1 MCKYIFALFLALTA
15 VTAQAQD
22 VGDLPFD
29 TTADIDTTA
38 NIDTSADATQPQEIE
53 TTAIQTA
60 PPTRATPALPAPSPV
75 ATTAPAPAP
84 APQTSNVQSPDQVP
98 YTVNPGDTIEVYVWG
113 EERLQREINVLPDG
127 TFSFPLV
134 GRVYA
139 QGKLPGQIEDVI
151 SKGLES
157 QYRGQVPQVTVSV
170 RSPSGMQFSVM
181 GRVNSPGSFTPGR
194 YINLL
199 EALSMAGG
207 PSEFADLDSI
217 SIIRKTPQGLT
228 TIGARMQ
235 GIFKSSG
242 AAKAVARGEV
252 PKIESGD
259 TIIVP

>member
-1 MCKYIFALFLALTA
+1 MLAILLALVS
-15 VTAQAQD
+15 VTAQAQT
-22 VGDLPFD
+22 VPELPLNVQ
-29 TTADIDTTA
+29 TA
-38 NIDTSADATQPQEIE
+38 ATQAP
-53 TTAIQTA
+53 TART
-60 PPTRATPALPAPSPV
+60 
-75 ATTAPAPAP
+75 
-84 APQTSNVQSPDQVP
+84 PDQTP
-98 YTVNPGDTIEVYVWG
+98 YVINPGDTIEVYVWG

-134 GRVYA
+134 GRVQA
-139 QGKLPGQIEDVI
+139 QGKLPSQIEQVI

-194 YINLL
+194 YVNLL

-217 SIIRKTPQGLT
+217 SIVRKTAQGLT
-228 TIGARMQ
+228 TIGARLQ

-242 AAKAVARGEV
+242 AARAVARGEI
-252 PKIESGD
+252 PKIETGD